1 MNFRLPVAYAALTII
16 FIAAFPARD
25 AMSTEIKPKPG
36 QSEFEAR
43 GEYLTAMGDCI
54 ACHTERGEKPFSG
67 GLEIPTPFGKLYA
80 PNITP
85 DFETG
90 IGSWTSEEFWV
101 AMHEGRSKDG
111 SFLYPAFPF
120 NNYTKVTRDDVN
132 AIYGYLMSSVEPV
145 HRVNKKNDMRFP
157 FNQRELL
164 IGWRTLYFKSGVF
177 KPDPKES
184 DEYNR
189 GAYLV
194 EGLGHCNAC
203 HANRNFLGAVKEDD
217 VSGGLIPVQNWFAPS
232 LDSHE
237 ETGLGGWELDEIVEL
252 LKTGVS
258 ERAAVFGPMTPV
270 IAHSLQYASVSDLRA
285 MAIYLKTQAERAPPP
300 GPAQM
305 RPGVARV
312 AELMANGEKIY
323 NDKCVDCHKKDGR
336 GVPRAYPPLAENR
349 SILMEFPINPI
360 RMTLLGGFPPS
371 TGGNP
376 RPYGMP
382 PFGHLLND
390 EEVASVV
397 TYIRRS
403 WGNNA
408 HPVAPAEVNKARG
421 VPID

>member
-1 MNFRLPVAYAALTII
+1 MNLPLPVAYIALFLI
-16 FIAAFPARD
+16 FISGFAARD
-25 AMSTEIKPKPG
+25 AVSAGPKPKPG
-36 QSEFEAR
+36 QSEFEAL

-54 ACHTERGEKPFSG
+54 ACHTVRGGKPFAG
-67 GLEIPTPFGKLYA
+67 GLELPTPFGKLYA

-90 IGSWTSEEFWV
+90 IGGWTSEEFWR
-101 AMHEGRSKDG
+101 AMHEGRRRDG

-120 NNYTKVTRDDVN
+120 NNYTKVSRRDVN
-132 AIYGYLMSSVEPV
+132 AIYAYLLSQEPV
-145 HRVNKKNDMRFP
+145 NNPNRENEMRFP

-164 IGWRTLYFKSGVF
+164 VGWRTLYFKAGVF
-177 KPDPKES
+177 EPNLKES
-184 DEYNR
+184 EDWNR

-203 HANRNFLGAVKEDD
+203 HANRNMLGAVQEDD

-232 LDSHE
+232 LDSHT

-270 IAHSLQYASVSDLRA
+270 VAHSLQYATDSDLRA
-285 MAIYLKTQAERAPPP
+285 MAVYLKTQAERAPPP
-300 GPAQM
+300 GPTQM
-305 RPGVARV
+305 KPGVARI
-312 AELMANGEKIY
+312 AQLMSKGKEIY
-323 NDKCVDCHKKDGR
+323 DKMCIDCHKANGKGA
-336 GVPRAYPPLAENR
+336 PRAYPHLAGNR

-360 RMTLLGGFPPS
+360 RMTLVGGFPPS
-371 TGGNP
+371 TQGNP

-382 PFGHLLND
+382 PFGHVLND

-403 WGNNA
+403 WGNKA
-408 HPVAPAEVNKARG
+408 HPVSPAEVNNARG